1 MFGGGSKVRSFWS
14 LLSLIFLSVSSGLT
28 IMGVITESKSTD
40 PNAYWALPYVIPS
53 AIMNVIC
60 VILLVYLVATLKGKS
75 NFYKL
80 LVTVLLVSGL
90 VAEVYMTT
98 LLDMTNK
105 GQEAGTWIVII
116 LNWLFRA
123 FYVLEFVQEE
133 WTPLFP
139 AAKDVAKAVSTSTST
154 SSSTP
159 TEPTDKGKELVK
171 KWEELL
177 VKIREANGGKDKIE
191 NVGEGFKVIS
201 DARKSGTFD
210 MAAVLASAKS
220 KIKRKDGAALIGGR
234 R

>member
-1 MFGGGSKVRSFWS
+1 
-14 LLSLIFLSVSSGLT
+14 
-28 IMGVITESKSTD
+28 MGVITESKSTD
-40 PNAYWALPYVIPS
+40 PDSYWALPYVIPS
-53 AIMNVIC
+53 AIMNVLC
-60 VILLVYLVATLKGKS
+60 VVLLIYLVATIKGKS
-75 NFYKL
+75 NLYKL
-80 LVTVLLVSGL
+80 AVAFFLIIGL
-90 VAEVYMTT
+90 VAEVYMTM

-139 AAKDVAKAVSTSTST
+139 AAKEAVKAASSSSSS

-159 TEPTDKGKELVK
+159 TGTTDKGKELVK

-201 DARKSGTFD
+201 DARKSGSFD